1 MSTAP
6 EQTTLRNATPLDGA
20 RIHEF
25 AAACPPLELNTTY
38 AYVLMATHFAA
49 SSAIAEDSD
58 GLAGYVVGYRLPED
72 PETLFVWQIGVHP
85 RARGT
90 GLARKLLNFLIH
102 RPGKH
107 PVRYLEATVAPSNEA
122 SQRLF
127 RGFAKSMD
135 VPCEVRPCFTAEHF
149 GGNQHEP
156 EALFRVGPFS
166 AAPQETGESNP

>member
-1 MSTAP
+1 MSTVT
-6 EQTTLRNATPLDGA
+6 EKITLRGVTSLDGA

-25 AAACPPLELNTTY
+25 AAQCPPLELNTAY
-38 AYVLMATHFAA
+38 AYVLLTTHFAA
-49 SSAIAEDSD
+49 SSAVAEDSE

-72 PETLFVWQIGVHP
+72 SETLFVWQIGVHS

-102 RPGKH
+102 RPGQS

-127 RGFAKSMD
+127 RGFAKSEG

-166 AAPQETGESNP
+166 VAPQDKGESNP